1 MAVNG
6 ASTETCLLTRGPPL
20 DFHLSRG
27 THPGRHDEVGFGACR
42 GPLACLGPPPARRL
56 SPSDFMNVEVRARK
70 QHTCTA
76 DGAITHHEESRAAAS
91 ILVIAC
97 LFAIAGGYLDAYSYL
112 AHGHVFANTQTG
124 NFVLFSVEAS
134 QGLWLQAVRHLP
146 PIVASSLGV
155 AVATWLGVHAQRE
168 VLRATLLC
176 QAFELV
182 ILAALVAVSARLP
195 DASVVPIISFVA
207 ALQNTSFNRV
217 GPWSFNS
224 AMMTGNLRDA
234 SSAWVLWSAGREIA
248 ASRRKAITFGLICFS
263 FLVGALCGGSY
274 TRVHSEHALVPC
286 IAVVAIGF
294 VLTCRAH
301 SRTARASADVST
313 RH

>member
-1 MAVNG
+1 M
-6 ASTETCLLTRGPPL
+6 
-20 DFHLSRG
+20 
-27 THPGRHDEVGFGACR
+27 
-42 GPLACLGPPPARRL
+42 
-56 SPSDFMNVEVRARK
+56 
-70 QHTCTA
+70 CTA
-76 DGAITHHEESRAAAS
+76 DGAITHHEESRAVVS

-97 LFAIAGGYLDAYSYL
+97 LCAIAGGYLDAYSYL

-124 NFVLFSVEAS
+124 NLVLFSVEAS
-134 QGLWLQAVRHLP
+134 QGRWLRAVRHLP

-155 AVATWLGVHAQRE
+155 AVATWLGVRAERE

-182 ILAALVAVSARLP
+182 ILAALVAVGARLP

-207 ALQNTSFNRV
+207 ALQNTGFNRV

-224 AMMTGNLRDA
+224 AMTTGNLRDA
-234 SSAWVLWSAGREIA
+234 TSAWVLWSAGREIA
-248 ASRRKAITFGLICFS
+248 ASRRKAITFSLICFS

-294 VLTCRAH
+294 VLTCRAR
-301 SRTARASADVST
+301 SRAARASADVST